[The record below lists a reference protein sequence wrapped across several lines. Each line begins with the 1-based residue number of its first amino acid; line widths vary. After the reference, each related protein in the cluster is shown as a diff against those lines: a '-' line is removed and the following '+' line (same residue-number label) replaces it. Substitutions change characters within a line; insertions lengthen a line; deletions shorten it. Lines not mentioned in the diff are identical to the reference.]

1 MAELDFS
8 MGAEAVATPETTET
22 TDTTETTETIDPN
35 VETDT
40 TEPEGDIA
48 PEGDTDPEGDEE
60 LENKKTAENIE
71 KDLKKYK
78 FKAGGQEQEKTL
90 DEIIKMAQLS
100 YGAQDKFDQADI
112 KYKEAEKM
120 VEQYK
125 KEVEDQKS
133 IQDQTNQDLL
143 KALQEDPVGTFKYL
157 NLDWEQATQP
167 YFSQE
172 LERMQRL
179 SELPEHEREIELAK
193 MEALKAQEKYKEQQ
207 ELMERMRVENEQKL
221 QAERQQYNVNYINTQ
236 IQTAFSQLGVAPSKE
251 LQEDVVNLLHQ
262 WVNEDPT
269 NNSIFQAD
277 YKKAIQHAIEQ
288 RKNLGLSY
296 IKDKT
301 VDDLEGML
309 DNKQKE
315 ELKKKYIE
323 EFKKMDRANK
333 RKKREFRRR

>member
-112 KYKEAEKM
+112 KYKEA
-120 VEQYK
+120 K
-125 KEVEDQKS
+125 KWSSS
-133 IQDQTNQDLL
+133 I
-143 KALQEDPVGTFKYL
+143 
-157 NLDWEQATQP
+157 
-167 YFSQE
+167 
-172 LERMQRL
+172 
-179 SELPEHEREIELAK
+179 
-193 MEALKAQEKYKEQQ
+193 
-207 ELMERMRVENEQKL
+207 
-221 QAERQQYNVNYINTQ
+221 
-236 IQTAFSQLGVAPSKE
+236 
-251 LQEDVVNLLHQ
+251 
-262 WVNEDPT
+262 
-269 NNSIFQAD
+269 
-277 YKKAIQHAIEQ
+277 
-288 RKNLGLSY
+288 
-296 IKDKT
+296 
-301 VDDLEGML
+301 
-309 DNKQKE
+309 
-315 ELKKKYIE
+315 
-323 EFKKMDRANK
+323 K
-333 RKKREFRRR
+333 RKLKTKNPFKTKLIKTF

>member
-1 MAELDFS
+1 MAGLDFS
-8 MGAEAVATPETTET
+8 MGTEAVATPETTET

-40 TEPEGDIA
+40 TEPEGDID

-143 KALQEDPVGTFKYL
+143 KALQGRPSRDIQISKFRLGASYSTLF
-157 NLDWEQATQP
+157 
-167 YFSQE
+167 FSRIRE
-172 LERMQRL
+172 NA
-179 SELPEHEREIELAK
+179 EIE
-193 MEALKAQEKYKEQQ
+193 
-207 ELMERMRVENEQKL
+207 RVT
-221 QAERQQYNVNYINTQ
+221 RT
-236 IQTAFSQLGVAPSKE
+236 
-251 LQEDVVNLLHQ
+251 
-262 WVNEDPT
+262 
-269 NNSIFQAD
+269 
-277 YKKAIQHAIEQ
+277 
-288 RKNLGLSY
+288 
-296 IKDKT
+296 
-301 VDDLEGML
+301 
-309 DNKQKE
+309 
-315 ELKKKYIE
+315 
-323 EFKKMDRANK
+323 
-333 RKKREFRRR
+333 